1 MKVIHIIT
9 RFDKGGSAENT
20 FLTVCGLD
28 KERYQVALVTG
39 TLSGTNPH
47 ARGAQ
52 RSMKIPPCPPLAK
65 GGWGDFH
72 INSNDPENIA
82 IAANIAELKAN
93 GVRLIFIPSLVREL
107 NPVADLRAFLSLRK
121 IIRRE
126 KPDIVHTHTSKAGM
140 LGRWAA
146 RLCRVPAV
154 IHTPHGHV
162 FWGYFNP
169 AKTRLFIMLERWT
182 ARITNALIMLTP
194 QELQDHLDLRIAPR
208 EKFTV
213 IHSGVNLKKFGSAQ
227 SHSDRK
233 RAISEVPDNMVV
245 IGTVGRLTAIKGQ
258 DVLIRA
264 FAELKQAGEDVF
276 LVLLGEGERRGELEE
291 MARLLQISDSVMFL
305 GWRPDVAAV
314 MASFD
319 IFCLPSLNEGMGKV
333 IVEAMAMG
341 LPVVASNVGGI
352 KDLVRKGE
360 NGLLVPPGDVTAL
373 AKALSLLCSAPQ
385 ERRRMGDAG
394 RLLAPSYSSEAMIK
408 KIDRLYGEL
417 LHKNR
422 QKEG

>member
-1 MKVIHIIT
+1 MHPSGDKIKVIHIIT

-39 TLSGTNPH
+39 TLSGTN
-47 ARGAQ
+47 
-52 RSMKIPPCPPLAK
+52 
-65 GGWGDFH
+65 
-72 INSNDPENIA
+72 SNDPENIA

-93 GVRLIFIPSLVREL
+93 GVRLIFVPSLVREL
-107 NPVADLRAFLSLRK
+107 NPVADLRAFLSLCK

-182 ARITNALIMLTP
+182 ARITDALIMLTP
-194 QELQDHLDLRIAPR
+194 QELQDHLGWGIAPR

-213 IHSGVNLKKFGSAQ
+213 IHSGVNLKKFSSAQ
-227 SHSDRK
+227 SRSDRK
-233 RAISEVPDNMVV
+233 RAISEVPENMVV

-291 MARLLQISDSVMFL
+291 MARHLQISDSVMFL
-305 GWRPDVAAV
+305 GWRPEVAAV

-360 NGLLVPPGDVTAL
+360 NGLLVPPGDATAL

-408 KIDRLYGEL
+408 KVDRLY
-417 LHKNR
+417 
-422 QKEG
+422 EGGNCSSY